1 MLEFIRTNVALLN
14 QKKTQLNY
22 MLLLILILAQNAVL
36 GYSSYLG
43 VGGEFKR
50 FIERQCLVFVWT
62 YTFQKKEVYIYG
74 KEDTPCNQKLK

>member
-22 MLLLILILAQNAVL
+22 MLLLILILAENAVL

-50 FIERQCLVFVWT
+50 FIERQCLVFVWI
-62 YTFQKKEVYIYG
+62 YTFQKERGIYLRKRG
-74 KEDTPCNQKLK
+74 YTL